1 MSVLDDELI
10 RTARDA
16 RAAAYAPYS
25 QFAVGAALRVADGSI
40 FTGVNVE
47 NLSFGLTLC
56 AERAAVVAAVTA
68 GHRQFS
74 ELVICADTQVPI
86 SPCGACRQV
95 LAEFSPEL
103 SITSVARD
111 GQSMTWSLA
120 ELLPRPGAGILDRPE

>member
-10 RTARDA
+10 RAARDA

>member
-10 RTARDA
+10 RAARDA

-95 LAEFSPEL
+95 LAEFSREL
-103 SITSVARD
+103 SITSVARN
-111 GQSMTWSLA
+111 GQSLTWSLA

>member
-10 RTARDA
+10 RAAWDA

-68 GHRQFS
+68 GHRQFL

-103 SITSVARD
+103 SITSVARN